1 MDSFVSFVPESF
13 AVCARTGRRS
23 WARKTQSAA
32 GGKEKAVVFASYLL
46 KFTMTSSVAFAVSV
60 VDGAM
65 KVVNPAVVLAQSQ
78 RFIRSLLS
86 TAVLTH
92 FWSRSNFFFS
102 AVTEYILEPLLVFL
116 GTDRLFQKFTAYRGV
131 PELENDCASS

>member
-1 MDSFVSFVPESF
+1 MDSFVSFVPDSF

-23 WARKTQSAA
+23 WARKKQSAA
-32 GGKEKAVVFASYLL
+32 GGKEKAVVFGSYLL

-65 KVVNPAVVLAQSQ
+65 KLVSLAVVLAQSQ
-78 RFIRSLLS
+78 RFILSLLS

-92 FWSRSNFFFS
+92 FWSRSSFFF
-102 AVTEYILEPLLVFL
+102 
-116 GTDRLFQKFTAYRGV
+116 RLS
-131 PELENDCASS
+131 PSIS